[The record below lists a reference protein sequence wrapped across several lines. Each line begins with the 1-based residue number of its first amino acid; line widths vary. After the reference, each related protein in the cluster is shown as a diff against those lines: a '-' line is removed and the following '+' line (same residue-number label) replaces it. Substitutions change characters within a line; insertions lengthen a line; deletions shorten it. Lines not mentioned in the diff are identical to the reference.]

1 MISQVE
7 IYVITSLIEKTRW
20 GQLDVSR
27 LILVENPDVTP
38 ANVNSVTL
46 KISLPKI
53 KININNDLEQFHDN
67 KTIDIKKIRPIER
80 PDRSELEK
88 GMPAV

>member
-67 KTIDIKKIRPIER
+67 KTIDIKKK
-80 PDRSELEK
+80 D
-88 GMPAV
+88 